1 MAACT
6 TATSP
11 DGVKAFTAPTPG
23 DRIRMAFDSGR
34 VATGEV
40 NRHRCPAALCVAEMS
55 VVERSTSRMVL
66 SSATAGGHRLVTT
79 PTAEGRFRARYA
91 GLDRE
96 PEAGRFRILHG
107 TD

>member
-1 MAACT
+1 
-6 TATSP
+6 
-11 DGVKAFTAPTPG
+11 
-23 DRIRMAFDSGR
+23 MAFDSGR